1 MPDNRKAF
9 PVCAK
14 PAHWSSALGRKKLRG
29 CPTRQ
34 SQLSRSCNLASDG
47 IPSGTD
53 GSAGIDKHRHLL
65 LITAGTEDGF
75 PLPSL
80 PINVSGVSIWS
91 GRVENGTE
99 LARIGGEH
107 ADVDFAPAVGVAF
120 GAGGPASDASVRE
133 TFYAIREMV
142 KVILGE
148 FLWFFHLTLL
158 CSHRASLCTLLPYAV
173 KG

>member
-1 MPDNRKAF
+1 M
-9 PVCAK
+9 
-14 PAHWSSALGRKKLRG
+14 
-29 CPTRQ
+29 
-34 SQLSRSCNLASDG
+34 
-47 IPSGTD
+47 
-53 GSAGIDKHRHLL
+53 
-65 LITAGTEDGF
+65 
-75 PLPSL
+75 
-80 PINVSGVSIWS
+80 
-91 GRVENGTE
+91 ENSTE

-120 GAGGPASDASVRE
+120 RAGGPASDASVRE

-158 CSHRASLCTLLPYAV
+158 CSHRASLCTLLSYAV